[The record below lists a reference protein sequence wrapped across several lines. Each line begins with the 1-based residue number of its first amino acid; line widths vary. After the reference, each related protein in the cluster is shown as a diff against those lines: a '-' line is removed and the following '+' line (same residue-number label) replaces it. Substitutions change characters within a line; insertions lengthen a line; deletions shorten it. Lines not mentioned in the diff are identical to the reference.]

1 MPAKTPR
8 ELSWAMPKVSQE
20 HLDAPRDQI
29 LEGARRAFA
38 RYGYEGATVARLEE
52 ETGLSRGAIFNYF
65 PDKWSLF
72 FELAARDQHEL
83 LTMLVDDG
91 LDATLR
97 HLTTENPDWLAV
109 YIEITRH
116 LRTNPELMK
125 EFQQRGGEGLG
136 RRVSERF
143 KALYAEAT
151 FREDVSLDNLIAFIN
166 IVANGAA
173 LARALR
179 LELDSESLVKLVHT
193 GIDPQST

>member
-109 YIEITRH
+109 LHRDHAPPADESRADEGVPAARRLGARPARLGAIQGA
-116 LRTNPELMK
+116 LR
-125 EFQQRGGEGLG
+125 RG
-136 RRVSERF
+136 
-143 KALYAEAT
+143 
-151 FREDVSLDNLIAFIN
+151 DVSR
-166 IVANGAA
+166 G
-173 LARALR
+173 R
-179 LELDSESLVKLVHT
+179 L
-193 GIDPQST
+193 P